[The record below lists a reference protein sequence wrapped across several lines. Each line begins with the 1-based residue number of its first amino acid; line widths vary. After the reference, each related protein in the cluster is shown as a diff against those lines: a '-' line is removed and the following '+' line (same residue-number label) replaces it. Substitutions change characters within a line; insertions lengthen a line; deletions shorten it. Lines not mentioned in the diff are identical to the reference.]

1 MKNKIVMDEKFKK
14 AYGIYDGIDTSIFK
28 HIPEISF
35 YNNNYYIGLRREND
49 VNNDLLFAKSNDDNF
64 TDWYIINGNS
74 VRYIGYEFSDEGVL
88 ILSDKEFT

>member
-1 MKNKIVMDEKFKK
+1 MDEKFKK

-49 VNNDLLFAKSNDDNF
+49 VNNEKRMTVQELIDELMKVPDKSAEVF
-64 TDWYIINGNS
+64 Y
-74 VRYIGYEFSDEGVL
+74 
-88 ILSDKEFT
+88 LSDSGDFFNNLKVYSMGKIYGDD

>member
-1 MKNKIVMDEKFKK
+1 MDEKFKK

-49 VNNDLLFAKSNDDNF
+49 VNNDLLFAKAMM
-64 TDWYIINGNS
+64 IILQTG
-74 VRYIGYEFSDEGVL
+74 
-88 ILSDKEFT
+88 IL